1 METNNQER
9 IFEILNEKSE
19 DKFGQVQKIL
29 SKMDSHEIAHCLES
43 TPSEHRKVI
52 WSIIDK
58 SNEAEVLSEL
68 GEEIQQD
75 LFHEI
80 SNEELLDLV
89 QNLELDEMVDIL
101 QNLPE
106 QRKSSLLSMMSKI
119 DRQRVE
125 IVLEYPEDSAGGLL
139 NNDIISVQKDSTLN
153 LVLEYLRSVG
163 SIPKNTDKLFVVS
176 KNNNFIGELKVSK
189 IISSDPNLKVS
200 DVMDTEPHSFKVNE
214 SDKEVSR
221 FFEQNDL
228 ISAAVI
234 NDRNELIGRITIDD
248 VVDVIIEDADQ
259 NFLSMVG
266 IAEDTFSPPARA
278 ARRRIIWLGLNL
290 ITAFVA
296 ALAINIFQDAIEK
309 VVYLAVLMP
318 IVASMGGVAATQTLT
333 IVLRGLTL
341 EQISNSNLGWLFK
354 RELAVSILNGIV
366 LSLEAFRRLFFGFG
380 DYLLIVMISIFGIST
395 LFTYS
400 YYGVKCYGFLTTPKK
415 GKYYNIIYVA
425 AIIISSILT
434 VEIVIGLI
442 DIAFALMA
450 IPNMIAIIYLSKI
463 VTKEMK
469 SRSWI

>member
-19 DKFGQVQKIL
+19 DKFSQVQKIL

-75 LFHEI
+75 LFDEI
-80 SNEELLDLV
+80 SNEELLNLV

-101 QNLPE
+101 QNLPD

-189 IISSDPNLKVS
+189 IISSDLNLKVS
-200 DVMDTEPHSFKVNE
+200 DVMDSKPHSFKVNE
-214 SDKEVSR
+214 SDKEVSK

-259 NFLSMVG
+259 NFLSMAG

-296 ALAINIFQDAIEK
+296 ALAINIFQGTIEK

-318 IVASMGGVAATQTLT
+318 IVSSMGGVAATQTLT

-354 RELAVSILNGIV
+354 RELAVSILNGIILSMIISLVTYLWFNQLV
-366 LSLEAFRRLFFGFG
+366 LALLIAAAMIINLLSSVFAGVFVPIVLRRLNQ
-380 DYLLIVMISIFGIST
+380 D
-395 LFTYS
+395 
-400 YYGVKCYGFLTTPKK
+400 P
-415 GKYYNIIYVA
+415 
-425 AIIISSILT
+425 AIAGS
-434 VEIVIGLI
+434 V
-442 DIAFALMA
+442 
-450 IPNMIAIIYLSKI
+450 I
-463 VTKEMK
+463 VTTVTDVVGFV
-469 SRSWI
+469 SFLGLATIFLL

>member
-1 METNNQER
+1 MGTDNQER

-19 DKFGQVQKIL
+19 DKFAQVQKIL

-75 LFHEI
+75 LFNEI

-119 DRQRVE
+119 DRKRVE

-139 NNDIISVQKDSTLN
+139 NNDIISVQKNSTLN

-163 SIPKNTDKLFVVS
+163 SVPKNTDKLFVVS
-176 KNNNFIGELKVSK
+176 KNNKFIGELMVSK

-214 SDKEVSR
+214 PDKEVSR

-234 NDRNELIGRITIDD
+234 NDSNELIGRITIDD

-259 NFLSMVG
+259 NFLSMAG

-296 ALAINIFQDAIEK
+296 ALAINIFQDTIEK

-366 LSLEAFRRLFFGFG
+366 LSFIISLVTYLWFNQLIIALLIAGAMIINLLSSVFAGVFVPIVLRRLNQ
-380 DYLLIVMISIFGIST
+380 D
-395 LFTYS
+395 
-400 YYGVKCYGFLTTPKK
+400 P
-415 GKYYNIIYVA
+415 
-425 AIIISSILT
+425 AIAGS
-434 VEIVIGLI
+434 V
-442 DIAFALMA
+442 
-450 IPNMIAIIYLSKI
+450 I
-463 VTKEMK
+463 VTTVTDVVGFV
-469 SRSWI
+469 SFLGLATIFLL

>member
-1 METNNQER
+1 METYNQER

-19 DKFGQVQKIL
+19 DKFGQIQSIL
-29 SKMDSHEIAHCLES
+29 SRMDSHEIAHCLES
-43 TPSEHRKVI
+43 TPSEKRKVI

-58 SNEAEVLSEL
+58 SNEADVLSEL

-75 LFHEI
+75 LFDEI
-80 SNEELLDLV
+80 SNEKLLGLV
-89 QNLELDEMVDIL
+89 QDLELDEVVDIL

-106 QRKSSLLSMMSKI
+106 QRKSFLLSMMSKI
-119 DRQRVE
+119 DRERVE

-139 NNDIISVQKDSTLN
+139 NNDIISVQKDSSLS
-153 LVLEYLRSVG
+153 LVLEYLRSIG
-163 SIPKNTDKLFVVS
+163 KIPKNTDKLFVVS
-176 KNNNFIGELKVSK
+176 KNNNLIGELKISK
-189 IISSDPNLKVS
+189 IISSDPDLKVS
-200 DVMDTEPHSFKVNE
+200 NIMDYDSHSFKVYE

-228 ISAAVI
+228 ISAAVV

-259 NFLSMVG
+259 NFLSMAG

-290 ITAFVA
+290 ITAFIA

-341 EQISNSNLGWLFK
+341 EQISSSNLGWLFK
-354 RELAVSILNGIV
+354 RELAVAILNGVV
-366 LSLEAFRRLFFGFG
+366 LSLIISLVTFLWFNQLILALLIAAAMIINLLSSVFAGVFVPIFLRRLNQ
-380 DYLLIVMISIFGIST
+380 D
-395 LFTYS
+395 
-400 YYGVKCYGFLTTPKK
+400 P
-415 GKYYNIIYVA
+415 
-425 AIIISSILT
+425 AIAGS
-434 VEIVIGLI
+434 V
-442 DIAFALMA
+442 
-450 IPNMIAIIYLSKI
+450 I
-463 VTKEMK
+463 VTTVTDVVGFV
-469 SRSWI
+469 SFLGLSTIFLL